1 MHMAE
6 SDEDQIDRNSRERRT
21 SKRLKEQKGKDTT
34 QTFSFDDKF
43 TNVEE
48 EHVENND
55 KGADG
60 HGEHMKPHHMHLY
73 QTSSQRGRGRPSKAE
88 LEEREKGREEQ
99 IAKILEEKGEFY
111 SLVLV
116 NINNKLALQNG
127 LWAQLKH
134 SSSNK

>member
-1 MHMAE
+1 M
-6 SDEDQIDRNSRERRT
+6 
-21 SKRLKEQKGKDTT
+21 LPKGLL
-34 QTFSFDDKF
+34 QLFIYLFF
-43 TNVEE
+43 F
-48 EHVENND
+48 
-55 KGADG
+55 
-60 HGEHMKPHHMHLY
+60 
-73 QTSSQRGRGRPSKAE
+73 RAE

>member
-1 MHMAE
+1 M
-6 SDEDQIDRNSRERRT
+6 
-21 SKRLKEQKGKDTT
+21 LPKGLL
-34 QTFSFDDKF
+34 QLFIFC
-43 TNVEE
+43 
-48 EHVENND
+48 
-55 KGADG
+55 
-60 HGEHMKPHHMHLY
+60 
-73 QTSSQRGRGRPSKAE
+73 RAE